1 MGRLARDLRHGF
13 RMFVKTPALSL
24 IAVVTFGLGIG
35 LTTTIFSIV
44 NGAMFKGLPFPEADR
59 IVALGRADLDRNIQN
74 MGVSVHDFVDWRE
87 QQTAFEALG
96 AFSGGTINLVG
107 PDERPERYVGAF
119 VTANMFDILR
129 VPLALGRGFLAGED
143 LPGAEP
149 VLVLSHDVWQRQF
162 GGSPDVLGRTVRA
175 NGVTRTIVGVAPEG
189 FAFPANQQLWVPLE
203 IDALASERGE
213 GPNYLGVA
221 RLRDGVSLDRAAA
234 DLATI
239 ASRLEQAYPESN
251 EGVTARIDPY
261 TDRFIGPQLA
271 AMLYTMLGAV
281 IGVLLIACANVANL
295 LFARAMARSREMA
308 IRSALGASRGQVVR
322 QFMTE
327 VIVLALVGGALGTA
341 LGYAGVGWFEAT
353 LVNNPPPF
361 WITFGVDARVVLFIV
376 GVTAFAAL
384 FSGLVPALRASGQN
398 VSGALRDEGRG
409 SSSFRLGKFT
419 GGLVI
424 AEVAV
429 SCGLLI
435 AAGLMIKSVVR
446 LTTVDLPFRTDG
458 IFTARI
464 SLPQI
469 DYPDTV
475 SRVGFYEQ
483 LLPRLQAL
491 PGAEAVT
498 LSDGLPASG
507 NGTRVIEVEGQTY
520 ATDDDY
526 PRAREGIVTPGYF
539 DTFETGLLRG
549 RAFRASD
556 RMENLR
562 VAVVNETF
570 LATFLPDGDPLGR
583 RIRMRLPSG
592 AADTTASWLT
602 VVGVVPDLR
611 MEGIGNNNASPAGF
625 YIPIAQSGVSGF
637 VSMGMRTAGD
647 PMFMTAA
654 VRQAVASLDPDLPI
668 FNVMSMNEVVANNT
682 WFFRVFGTLFMIF
695 GFVALFLAS
704 VGLYGVM
711 SFAVNRRTREMGIRM
726 ALGAHG
732 MGLVRLVMRRGMVQL
747 AVGLLIGLGLAIAA
761 AGPLQI
767 ILFEVSAR
775 DPFVFGIVVLALA
788 SSGVLASFVPANRVT
803 RVNPL
808 LVLAA
813 E

>member
-1 MGRLARDLRHGF
+1 
-13 RMFVKTPALSL
+13 MFVKTPGMSL
-24 IAVVTFGLGIG
+24 IAVVTFSLGIG

-59 IVALGRADLDRNIQN
+59 IVALGRANLDRNIQN
-74 MGVSVHDFVDWRE
+74 MGVSVQDFVDWRD
-87 QQTAFEALG
+87 QQSTFESLG
-96 AFSGGTINLVG
+96 AFTGGTINIVG
-107 PDERPERYVGAF
+107 SDERPERYVGAF
-119 VTANMFDILR
+119 VTANMFDLLR
-129 VPLALGRGFLAGED
+129 VPLALGRGFLEGED
-143 LPGAEP
+143 RPGAEP
-149 VLVLSHDVWQRQF
+149 VIILGYDVWQRQF
-162 GGSPDVLGRTVRA
+162 EGSPDILGRTVRA

-189 FAFPANQQLWVPLE
+189 FAFPANQQLWAPLE
-203 IDALASERGE
+203 IDPLASERGE
-213 GPNYLGVA
+213 GPQYFGFG
-221 RLRDGVSLDRAAA
+221 RLRDGVSIDRAGA

-239 ASRLEQAYPESN
+239 AARLERQYPDSN

-261 TDRFIGPQLA
+261 TDRFIGPQLS
-271 AMLYTMLGAV
+271 AMLFTMLGAV

-308 IRSALGASRGQVVR
+308 IRSALGASRGQVIR

-327 VIVLALVGGALGTA
+327 VITLALIGGVLGTA
-341 LGYAGVGWFEAT
+341 LGYAGVGWFEAS
-353 LVNNPPPF
+353 LANNPPPF
-361 WITFGVDARVVLFIV
+361 WITFGVDTRVVLFIV
-376 GVTAFAAL
+376 GITAFSAL
-384 FSGLVPALRASGQN
+384 FSGLVPALRAAGQDVN
-398 VSGALRDEGRG
+398 GALRDEARG

-435 AAGLMIKSVVR
+435 AAGLMIKSVVQ
-446 LTTVDLPFRTDG
+446 LTTVELPFTTDR
-458 IFTARI
+458 ILTARI
-464 SLPQI
+464 SLPQV
-469 DYPDTV
+469 DYPDTA
-475 SRVGFYEQ
+475 SRVAFYERF
-483 LLPRLQAL
+483 LPRLHAI
-491 PGAEAVT
+491 PGVEAVT

-507 NGTRVIEVEGQTY
+507 NGSRVFEVEGRTY
-520 ATDDDY
+520 PTEGDY

-539 DTFETGLLRG
+539 DTFQTGLLQG
-549 RAFRASD
+549 RPFRASD

-570 LATFLPDGDPLGR
+570 VETFLPEGDALGR
-583 RIRMRLPSG
+583 RIRMRLQSG
-592 AADTTASWLT
+592 VADTTASWLT

-625 YIPIAQSGVSGF
+625 YIPIAQSGVAGF
-637 VSMGMRTAGD
+637 VSIGMRTAGE
-647 PMFMTAA
+647 PMSMTGA
-654 VRQAVASLDPDLPI
+654 VREAVASMDPNLPI
-668 FNVMSMNEVVANNT
+668 FNAMSMKEVIANST
-682 WFFRVFGTLFMIF
+682 WFYRVFGTLFMIF

-732 MGLVRLVMRRGMVQL
+732 LGLVRLVMRRGMVQL
-747 AVGLLIGLGLAIAA
+747 AIGLVIGLGLAAAA

-767 ILFEVSAR
+767 ILFNVNAR
-775 DPFVFGIVVLALA
+775 DPFVFAAVVLALA
-788 SSGVLASFVPANRVT
+788 STGLLASFVPANRVT
-803 RVNPL
+803 KVNPL